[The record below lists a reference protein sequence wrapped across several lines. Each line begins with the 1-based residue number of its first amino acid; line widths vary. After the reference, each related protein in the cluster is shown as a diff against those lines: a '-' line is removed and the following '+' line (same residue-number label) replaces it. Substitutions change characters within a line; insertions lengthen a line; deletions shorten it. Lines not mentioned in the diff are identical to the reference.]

1 MKNQFLIN
9 ILTFFFVWKF
19 IINIKL
25 NDIEDNSSLLS
36 IAKITIRNLQ
46 EFSFKKELGFNY
58 TNYYFKNISIINI
71 DEPTQLIIEDIQP
84 FIFISNDS
92 DIILIHEEDQS
103 FSFNEILINLKFN
116 LKIIHYSKATNTTIE
131 LYKSNLFSKNKVSNL
146 IFKKRKNSERFDLF
160 NCFQEDEIIS
170 KIDILDNNLFFSKKS
185 EILSFISDSIKD
197 STLNYIKNIIFNY
210 PQSEAQ
216 RRLQFMCEHL
226 SNNAT
231 YSNYMTTGLNKIV
244 FRKTDYLMDLDG
256 TIRSIVFNIDFSVS
270 QKYYRNEYAYAYN
283 VTFIS
288 VFNCKK
294 FETSFSN
301 NVVDRDEFLNSLA
314 QIVEDNYF
322 DDM

>member
-9 ILTFFFVWKF
+9 FLTFFFVWKF

-36 IAKITIRNLQ
+36 IAKITMRNLQ
-46 EFSFKKELGFNY
+46 EFPFKKELGFNY

-160 NCFQEDEIIS
+160 NCFQEDELIS

-294 FETSFSN
+294 FETSFSD